1 MLIIPD
7 VLSGEGD
14 LPLDLPLEL
23 PVKFPQVNPLLLV
36 LIVIPDP
43 HVLLGLRLTVSKPN
57 YLLALW
63 RPGQRSCS
71 YFCSYSCDSP
81 CGRQEKNVTQIKTQ
95 NIKREENKG

>member
-36 LIVIPDP
+36 LIVIPNP
-43 HVLLGLRLTVSKPN
+43 PCPLGTPSNCLQAKLSSRSLEAWPEVL
-57 YLLALW
+57 
-63 RPGQRSCS
+63 
-71 YFCSYSCDSP
+71 
-81 CGRQEKNVTQIKTQ
+81 
-95 NIKREENKG
+95 